1 MLKLLSQCAICHQA
15 ESILCN
21 QCQRHLNIYDWKL
34 DLSDMWNLDWIVI
47 GRHYDHIIRHLV
59 HRLKYGRGKAIAKIL
74 WIKLA
79 TLISTTNL
87 MDLIQLYPWQVVIT
101 AVPTH
106 RVKQYFTRWYNQAEL
121 LAKSVASSLELPYS
135 QLLYK
140 SRRTTSQVK
149 ISRTDRIKN
158 VLNSFD
164 TKHISPSVKEESKGN
179 LDKII
184 ILIDDIITTG
194 ATIHECARILHNH
207 YPHSQIWWVCIARN
221 R

>member
-87 MDLIQLYPWQVVIT
+87 MDLIQLHPWQVVIT

-106 RVKQYFTRWYNQAEL
+106 RVNNILPDDTTKQNYSQKVLHLHSSFHILNFYINPAEL
-121 LAKSVASSLELPYS
+121 PVKS
-135 QLLYK
+135 K
-140 SRRTTSQVK
+140 SPEP
-149 ISRTDRIKN
+149 I
-158 VLNSFD
+158 
-164 TKHISPSVKEESKGN
+164 ESKMY
-179 LDKII
+179 
-184 ILIDDIITTG
+184 LIHLIQNI
-194 ATIHECARILHNH
+194 
-207 YPHSQIWWVCIARN
+207 YPLQ
-221 R
+221 